1 MLSLLDFQSLVV
13 TTAAVIMVLSA
24 PGQNYMAL
32 QGKINVLIF
41 DV

>member
-13 TTAAVIMVLSA
+13 TTAAVIVVLSA
-24 PGQNYMAL
+24 SGQFYMTL
-32 QGKINVLIF
+32 QGKMNVLIF

>member
-1 MLSLLDFQSLVV
+1 MLSLLDFQSLMV
-13 TTAAVIMVLSA
+13 TIAVIEVLSA
-24 PGQNYMAL
+24 PGQNYMTL

>member
-1 MLSLLDFQSLVV
+1 MLSLLDFQSLMV
-13 TTAAVIMVLSA
+13 TITVIVVLSA

-32 QGKINVLIF
+32 QSKINVLIF

>member
-1 MLSLLDFQSLVV
+1 MLSLLNFQSLVV
-13 TTAAVIMVLSA
+13 AAAVIVVLSA
-24 PGQNYMAL
+24 LGQNYMAL